1 MKITKI
7 DADKNKTVIARNL
20 AGMADVLNTLH
31 PILDKRLVEIPN
43 NPKLDRVSLDE
54 VGIFI
59 GVYRVESYLVEND

>member
-7 DADKNKTVIARNL
+7 DSEKNKTVIARRL

-43 NPKLDRVSLDE
+43 NPKLDRVGLDE